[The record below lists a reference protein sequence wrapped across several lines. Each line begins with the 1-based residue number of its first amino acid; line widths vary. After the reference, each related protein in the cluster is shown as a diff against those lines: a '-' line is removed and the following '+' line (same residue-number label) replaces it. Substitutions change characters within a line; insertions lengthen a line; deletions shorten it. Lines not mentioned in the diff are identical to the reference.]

1 MQSGQKEDRGSGF
14 SDVGRR
20 QGMLVGPENGFSP
33 RMSKE
38 SRTLLDFRLQ
48 ASKTKEE

>member
-1 MQSGQKEDRGSGF
+1 MESGQKEDRGTGF

-38 SRTLLDFRLQ
+38 SRALFDFRLQ
-48 ASKTKEE
+48 ASRTKEE

>member
-1 MQSGQKEDRGSGF
+1 MQCGQKEDRGTGF

-20 QGMLVGPENGFSP
+20 QGTLVGPENGFSA

-38 SRTLLDFRLQ
+38 SRALFDFRLQ
-48 ASKTKEE
+48 ASRTMEE